1 MSNDAHLQTAT
12 THSDTI
18 KSIHE
23 IPKQQLPR
31 EKLLGQGAQAL
42 SDVELLAILLR
53 TGYRGTHVLNLS
65 RQLLQ
70 QFDSLD
76 GLLSA
81 SQQQLTNLKGLG
93 QAKVAELSA
102 ILEICQRVLSQRMAE
117 RSVINS
123 PSTTRQYLQ
132 LHFRGLQREE
142 FACLFLDTR
151 HRVLTLETLFQG
163 TIDSAAIYPREV
175 VKRALELNAAAVII
189 SHNHPSGDPQPSESD
204 IRITH
209 EIRDALKL
217 LDIRLLDH
225 IVIGKGE
232 VVSLAEHGLI

>member
-1 MSNDAHLQTAT
+1 MSNDAQHQDSSNHFSACRA
-12 THSDTI
+12 I
-18 KSIHE
+18 QE
-23 IPKQQLPR
+23 IPEQERPR

-42 SDVELLAILLR
+42 SDAELLAILLR
-53 TGYRGTHVLNLS
+53 TGFRGTHVLSLS
-65 RQLLQ
+65 RQLLHH
-70 QFDSLD
+70 FDSLD

-81 SQQQLTNLKGLG
+81 NQHQLSKIKGLG
-93 QAKVAELSA
+93 QAKIAELSA

-117 RSVINS
+117 KNVINS
-123 PSTTRQYLQ
+123 PTATRQYLQ

-151 HRVLTLETLFQG
+151 HRVLALETLFQG
-163 TIDSAAIYPREV
+163 TIDSAVIYPREV

-189 SHNHPSGDPQPSESD
+189 SHNHPSGDASPSEAD

-225 IVIGKGE
+225 MVIGKGE
-232 VVSLAEHGLI
+232 VVSLAERGLI